1 MRFFLISFVNFYPI
15 YKDIFLLALNNCLFF
30 LMSGRQRELM
40 GKGRILRLTKMST
53 LESPSQGF
61 LSTSKA
67 ILKIV
72 SEPTDNSAKD
82 YALAVRWVHWYSG
95 KRY

>member
-1 MRFFLISFVNFYPI
+1 MVLSDLQRKFFFSLSLIAYFFV
-15 YKDIFLLALNNCLFF
+15 K
-30 LMSGRQRELM
+30 SERQRELM
-40 GKGRILRLTKMST
+40 GKGRVLRLTKMST

>member
-1 MRFFLISFVNFYPI
+1 
-15 YKDIFLLALNNCLFF
+15 
-30 LMSGRQRELM
+30 MSGRQRELM
-40 GKGRILRLTKMST
+40 GKGPVLRLTKMST
-53 LESPSQGF
+53 SESPSKGF

>member
-1 MRFFLISFVNFYPI
+1 
-15 YKDIFLLALNNCLFF
+15 
-30 LMSGRQRELM
+30 MSGRQRELM

-53 LESPSQGF
+53 SESPSQGF

-82 YALAVRWVHWYSG
+82 YALAVRWVQWYSG